1 MLVEVPTSSRTRAA
15 PKTRKFHAVW
25 DDVSVHEF
33 YGQPSVAVL
42 KKAREVAVTEGSL
55 EDWPTIWATESL
67 ALASTVFQR
76 VEYGP
81 EVNQNQHYITLP
93 VGYDSQ
99 VKNPVQHEQV
109 IKAGARLAHILMTI
123 WPA

>member
-1 MLVEVPTSSRTRAA
+1 MKKIIHDPNEV
-15 PKTRKFHAVW
+15 V
-25 DDVSVHEF
+25 V
-33 YGQPSVAVL
+33 
-42 KKAREVAVTEGSL
+42 
-55 EDWPTIWATESL
+55 ESL
-67 ALASTVFQR
+67 RGFAAAHADLVR